1 MAKRTIYKYLR
12 GTYEELDIIDE
23 DMKQMV
29 GQSLKDYIWEHVIK
43 PWVEQSPNI
52 PNGFLELPDSL
63 QRKGGRYRL
72 RLTAGKKRWSLG
84 YYYSKK
90 EAITVRDY
98 IIYKNKSEDVLP
110 PAKPQEMNYN
120 DWILDLIEND
130 EGYKEYLENN
140 SE

>member
-1 MAKRTIYKYLR
+1 MAKRKTFKYLR

-52 PNGFLELPDSL
+52 PNGFLELPHHL
-63 QRKGGRYRL
+63 GRHEMMYQL
-72 RLTAGKKRWSLG
+72 MLPAGKKRYYLG
-84 YYYSKK
+84 VFYSKK
-90 EAITVRDY
+90 EAKMVRDY
-98 IIYKNKSEDVLP
+98 ITYKNKSEDVLP
-110 PAKPQEMNYN
+110 PAKPQEMKYS

>member
-52 PNGFLELPDSL
+52 PNGFLELPPN
-63 QRKGGRYRL
+63 L
-72 RLTAGKKRWSLG
+72 RRHEMKYELRITAGKKRYSG
-84 YYYSKK
+84 FFYSKK
-90 EAITVRDY
+90 EAKMVRDY
-98 IIYKNKSEDVLP
+98 ILYKNKSEEVLP
-110 PAKPQEMNYN
+110 PTKPPEMKYG

>member
-1 MAKRTIYKYLR
+1 MANHKISKYLR

-52 PNGFLELPDSL
+52 PNGFLEIPPNMRRQDMKYL
-63 QRKGGRYRL
+63 L
-72 RLTAGKKRWSLG
+72 RLTAGKKRYNLG
-84 YYYSKK
+84 FFYSKK
-90 EAITVRDY
+90 EAKMVRDY
-98 IIYKNKSEDVLP
+98 ILYKNKSEDVLP
-110 PAKPQEMNYN
+110 PAKPQEMKYS